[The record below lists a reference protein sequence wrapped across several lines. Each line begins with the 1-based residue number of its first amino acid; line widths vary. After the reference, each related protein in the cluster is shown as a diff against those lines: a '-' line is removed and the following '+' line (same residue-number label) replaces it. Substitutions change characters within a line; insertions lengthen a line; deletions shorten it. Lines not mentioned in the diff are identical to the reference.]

1 MNRRITTPA
10 TRPNSV
16 VPCPCC
22 GSRML
27 VKAAEPEQIAEGA
40 AVIHGC
46 EWCGA
51 ELTRVAL
58 KAAS

>member
-1 MNRRITTPA
+1 MNRRIATPA
-10 TRPNSV
+10 TKPNSV

-27 VKAAEPEQIAEGA
+27 VKSAGSQQTTEGE
-40 AVIHGC
+40 AVVHGC